1 MEKSIEER
9 LKEILGEEEKKND
22 SDFWLFG
29 LLSLMLL
36 APSLPKEQPIINI
49 YLGSGKDV

>member
-9 LKEILGEEEKKND
+9 LKEILGDKEEKSD
-22 SDFWLFG
+22 SDFWLLILFM
-29 LLSLMLL
+29 LMMS
-36 APSLPKEQPIINI
+36 PKQKEQPVINI